1 VTYTQEELSA
11 LLKKRSGIDFGEVHQ
26 LQPLQRGPSG
36 RIVRLRIV
44 GSRRTI
50 VVGKELEIRRWLSP
64 SHLYSSA
71 FVVRTEGGPQGI
83 PARFTFQGA
92 GWGHGVGFCQI
103 GAAVMA
109 AKGFQAETIV
119 KHYFRGADL
128 KKLY

>member
-1 VTYTQEELSA
+1 
-11 LLKKRSGIDFGEVHQ
+11 
-26 LQPLQRGPSG
+26 
-36 RIVRLRIV
+36 VRLRIA
-44 GSRRTI
+44 GSRRII
-50 VVGKELEIRRWLSP
+50 VVGKELEIRRWLSS

-71 FVVRTEGGPQGI
+71 FFVRTEGGTCNT
-83 PARFTFQGA
+83 PARFTVHGA

-128 KKLY
+128 KKAY